1 MKSILIERPGRFEI
15 IDQPKPQAAD
25 DELLIQIKALS
36 LCNQHDWKVNK
47 GLYKDLVYLEYG
59 VPGFPGHEGAGIVV
73 DKGSAVTGF
82 NIGDHVV
89 MSGLGGPPLYCE
101 FVTRK
106 QDSVARAPVNVPF
119 EHLAMS
125 ELLGCVHRACCKVP
139 QMAGKSVL
147 VSGCGPA
154 GLAAVQICKA
164 FSCTSCL
171 AVDVD
176 SERLLL
182 AERLGADA
190 TINARDAAAME
201 RGSREGVDMVIECSG
216 NHQALQQAFYFARE
230 AVVIFSYS
238 EGVLPVPSW
247 PLFDHELT
255 IYNSKWLTN
264 QDLQSVVDMVAAE
277 KIRTAEMISV
287 VTDFDH
293 YPDLV
298 ERIGR
303 GEIIKAVM
311 IP

>member
-1 MKSILIERPGRFEI
+1 
-15 IDQPKPQAAD
+15 
-25 DELLIQIKALS
+25 
-36 LCNQHDWKVNK
+36 
-47 GLYKDLVYLEYG
+47 
-59 VPGFPGHEGAGIVV
+59 
-73 DKGSAVTGF
+73 
-82 NIGDHVV
+82 

-106 QDSVARAPVNVPF
+106 QDSVARAPVHVPF
-119 EHLAMS
+119 ERLAMS
-125 ELLGCVHRACCKVP
+125 ELLGCVHRACNKVP
-139 QMAGKSVL
+139 QLAGKSVL

-154 GLAAVQICKA
+154 GLAAIQICQA
-164 FSCTSCL
+164 FSCRSCL

-182 AERLGADA
+182 AEKLGADA
-190 TINARDAAAME
+190 TIDARDAAAME
-201 RGSREGVDMVIECSG
+201 RGSREGVDIVIECSG
-216 NHQALQQAFYFARE
+216 NHQALQQAFHFARE

-264 QDLQSVVDMVAAE
+264 DDLQSVVDMVAAG

-287 VTDFDH
+287 VSDFNH
-293 YPDLV
+293 YPDLA